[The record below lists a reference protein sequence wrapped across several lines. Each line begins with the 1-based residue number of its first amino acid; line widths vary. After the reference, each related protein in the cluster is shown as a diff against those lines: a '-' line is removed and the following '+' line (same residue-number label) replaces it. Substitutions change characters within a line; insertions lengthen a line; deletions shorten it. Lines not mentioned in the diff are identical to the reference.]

1 MPEFRLAGVVAGTAA
16 TFAGLFW
23 VAVLV
28 APSLERVWQADPLDD
43 FISARTLLPPSPE
56 AIVGRQLVREADA
69 ARRQDLKTALAL
81 WDPQGEIRDYAFTP
95 DLPEDDHVW
104 LGGEAIRR
112 RYEEEFRLRRY
123 RQLRHLNLDV
133 TFRGDDEATIV
144 NDLDAT
150 IETDQQAAR
159 VLLNRTDRWTFRR
172 TGEEWRIVKL
182 EVNRARRSPDE
193 GTATRLTV
201 TRRQE

>member
-1 MPEFRLAGVVAGTAA
+1 
-16 TFAGLFW
+16 
-23 VAVLV
+23 
-28 APSLERVWQADPLDD
+28 
-43 FISARTLLPPSPE
+43 
-56 AIVGRQLVREADA
+56 
-69 ARRQDLKTALAL
+69 
-81 WDPQGEIRDYAFTP
+81 
-95 DLPEDDHVW
+95 VW

-123 RQLRHLNLDV
+123 RRLRHLNLAV

-182 EVNRARRSPDE
+182 EVNRARRSPDA
-193 GTATRLTV
+193 GTATQLTV
-201 TRRQE
+201 TRR